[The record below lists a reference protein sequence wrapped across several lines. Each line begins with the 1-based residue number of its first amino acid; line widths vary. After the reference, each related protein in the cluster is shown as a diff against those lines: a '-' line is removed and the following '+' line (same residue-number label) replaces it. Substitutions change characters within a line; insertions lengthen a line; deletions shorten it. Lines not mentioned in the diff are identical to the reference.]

1 VSGLGIGLFFVHT
14 VSVETFTGSG
24 AFGESFAPPVTVTC
38 YADDG
43 NHLTRNKVGEEVVSQ
58 TIVFAPLQSA
68 PSFTVDSRV
77 TVNGRVATVI
87 SVSSRE
93 AGWLGV
99 PAHVEVHLT

>member
-1 VSGLGIGLFFVHT
+1 MFFVHT
-14 VSVETFTGSG
+14 VQVETFAGSG
-24 AFGESFAPPVTVTC
+24 AFGESFDAPVAVTC

-58 TIVFAPLQSA
+58 TTVYAPLA
-68 PSFTVDSRV
+68 DAALFTVDSRV

-87 SVSSRE
+87 SMGSRE
-93 AGWLGV
+93 VGWLQV